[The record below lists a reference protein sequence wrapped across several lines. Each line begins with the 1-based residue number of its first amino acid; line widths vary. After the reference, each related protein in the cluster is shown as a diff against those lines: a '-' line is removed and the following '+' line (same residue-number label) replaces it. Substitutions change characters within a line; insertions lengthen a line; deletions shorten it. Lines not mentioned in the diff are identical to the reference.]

1 MDFNIVEGNKIPLEQ
16 KKKYRLA
23 GYGFLVLN
31 IFYLVFALVFLP
43 PFHIEAT
50 IIISIVVFLAL
61 IVLLTVFIC
70 RGQKRLVQILAVLYG
85 ARSLFAIYTLAMGEF
100 FAAVPYFLPCL
111 LVTFD
116 LLARAGWNW
125 P

>member
-1 MDFNIVEGNKIPLEQ
+1 MDFDIAEGNKTSLVQ
-16 KKKYRLA
+16 KKKSQVA
-23 GYGFLVLN
+23 GYGFLLLN
-31 IFYLVFALVFLP
+31 NLYLVFALVFLP
-43 PFHIEAT
+43 PFHVEAT
-50 IIISIVVFLAL
+50 TIISIVVFLAL

-70 RGQKRLVQILAVLYG
+70 RGQKRLAQILAVLYG

-111 LVTFD
+111 LVTFY
-116 LLARAGWNW
+116 LLGRAGWNW